1 MNSAIF
7 FQSLLGWEIRGIITG
22 LLFSRRENL
31 SIGLLLNPKAVLAG
45 ESPNLYLL
53 VDSIE
58 DTFRR
63 AVELGGGSAYSKVE
77 VSGFSGNG
85 FVKSS
90 EDNLGLQQQ
99 VAG

>member
-63 AVELGGGSAYSKVE
+63 AVELGGGSDYSRWKFPALA
-77 VSGFSGNG
+77 GT
-85 FVKSS
+85 
-90 EDNLGLQQQ
+90 GL
-99 VAG
+99 